1 MASMNYFLNNIYQTL
16 TPNKQIGEKN
26 VSTVMLTNS
35 NNINNPP
42 PFFRSL
48 NPVKV
53 SNFFSTSDIRRVTLV
68 NNWGYVLS

>member
-16 TPNKQIGEKN
+16 TPNKQIGEKS

-35 NNINNPP
+35 KNINNPL

-53 SNFFSTSDIRRVTLV
+53 STFFSTSYIRRVTLV